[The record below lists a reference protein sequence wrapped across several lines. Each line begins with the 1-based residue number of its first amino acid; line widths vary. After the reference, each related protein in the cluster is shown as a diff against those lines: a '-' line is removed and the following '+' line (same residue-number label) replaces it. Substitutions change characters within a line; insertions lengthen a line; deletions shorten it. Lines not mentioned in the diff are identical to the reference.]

1 MVQEKI
7 VKIVQND
14 SFKRAAVIVGS
25 TLAIGSILISVKPEP
40 FLKTGY
46 LGVFVYGMLGPVTMI
61 IPTMSQHLNLY
72 ILSVVASAGVV
83 VNDTLAYIVGRNS
96 DVFVHKS
103 KKVLLVE
110 KWVNK
115 YGVFA
120 LLVISVLPIPYDFI
134 GLIVGYLDLSFK
146 KYAIPLFIGKFIRFV
161 FVGMSTSLILGNTL

>member
-1 MVQEKI
+1 MQKLIKI
-7 VKIVQND
+7 IQSDTFRK
-14 SFKRAAVIVGS
+14 ATVIVGS
-25 TLAIGSILISVKPEP
+25 VLAIGSILISVNPEP
-40 FLKTGY
+40 FSKTGY

-61 IPTMSQHLNLY
+61 IPVMSQQLNLY
-72 ILSVVASAGVV
+72 VLSAVASAGVV
-83 VNDTLAYIVGRNS
+83 VNDTLAYIVGRNA
-96 DVFVHKS
+96 DVFIHKS

-120 LLVISVLPIPYDFI
+120 LLVISILPIPYDFI

-161 FVGMSTSLILGNTL
+161 LVGMGTSYILGI

>member
-1 MVQEKI
+1 
-7 VKIVQND
+7 
-14 SFKRAAVIVGS
+14 
-25 TLAIGSILISVKPEP
+25 
-40 FLKTGY
+40 
-46 LGVFVYGMLGPVTMI
+46 
-61 IPTMSQHLNLY
+61 
-72 ILSVVASAGVV
+72 LSVVASAGVV